1 MVLKLLRKPLKCS
14 FCGKSEDR
22 VDKLI
27 AGPKVRICDACV
39 GICTKILEATPAG
52 FSGWE
57 SLSEEKLLDGL
68 AASEAAVVGMREVL
82 QQQVDM
88 LRKRGVSWAAIA
100 AALGIS
106 RQAAW
111 ERFS

>member
-1 MVLKLLRKPLKCS
+1 MIRLKSRALKCS
-14 FCGKSEDR
+14 FCGKPEAK

-27 AGPKVRICDACV
+27 AGPKVHICDACV
-39 GICTKILEATPAG
+39 GVCNNILDATPAG
-52 FSGWE
+52 FSGWDT
-57 SLSEEKLLDGL
+57 LADDKLLSSL
-68 AASEAAVVGMREVL
+68 ASSEAAVAGMRDVL
-82 QQQVDM
+82 QTQVEI

-100 AALGIS
+100 GALGIS